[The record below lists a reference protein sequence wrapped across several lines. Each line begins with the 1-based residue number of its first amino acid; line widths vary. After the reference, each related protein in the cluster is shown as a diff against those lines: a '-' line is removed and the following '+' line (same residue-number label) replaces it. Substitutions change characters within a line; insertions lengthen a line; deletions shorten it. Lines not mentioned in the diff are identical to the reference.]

1 MKALALDLRR
11 GLAGPEVPRFL
22 PFAAFIALM
31 ALQPWLSGIVAPAV
45 DPRWL
50 YALRAGAAGGLLI
63 WLWPRLGELAAVRLP
78 NGRQLA
84 LAGAVGGA
92 VLAVWLLLDSGLF
105 LIGEAGA
112 GFDPRHADGSL
123 DWALVAVRLAGA
135 ALVVPVM
142 EELFWRSWLMRR
154 LQESDWLILEPR
166 RVALPAVLLSSIVFG
181 FEHQQWAA
189 GIVAGLAY
197 AWLYIVSGN
206 LWVAVFAHAV
216 TNGGLGIVV
225 LLTGAWHFW

>member
-1 MKALALDLRR
+1 VKELVLEFRR
-11 GLAGPEVPRFL
+11 GLISPDILRIL
-22 PFAAFIALM
+22 PFAAFIVLM
-31 ALQPWLSGIVAPAV
+31 ALTPRLSGAVAQAF

-50 YALRAGAAGGLLI
+50 YALRAGVAGALLI
-63 WLWPRLGELAAVRLP
+63 WLWPRLDELASMRLP
-78 NGRQLA
+78 GRRQLA
-84 LAGAVGGA
+84 LAVAVGGG
-92 VLAVWLLLDSGLF
+92 VLAVWLFLDGGVFIVGQSGP
-105 LIGEAGA
+105 

-154 LQESDWLILEPR
+154 IQESDWLMLEPGD
-166 RVALPAVLLSSIVFG
+166 VALPAVLMSSIVFG

-189 GIVAGLAY
+189 GIVAGVAY
-197 AWLYIVSGN
+197 AWLFIATRN
-206 LWVAVFAHAV
+206 LWVAVVAHAV
-216 TNGGLGIVV
+216 TNAGLGIVV